1 MPPAKPRSEFEEKTS
16 LGRLAF
22 VEVAIPLGCGGCGG
36 RVWVSRSLHEKKLE
50 KTDIEEDKW
59 YKLC

>member
-1 MPPAKPRSEFEEKTS
+1 MLLAKPRSGFEEKTS

-22 VEVAIPLGCGGCGG
+22 VEVAIPLGRGGSGG
-36 RVWVSRSLHEKKLE
+36 RVWVSRPLHGKKPE
-50 KTDIEEDKW
+50 KTDIEKDEW